1 MKFEFKNKMNNR
13 GDVPTA
19 ILVIGVF
26 VVCALA
32 IGSFFYSNM
41 LLNNSFKSIE
51 KMEKAN
57 IEIEKN
63 PLESYHDEITK
74 TKFSINS
81 DFDFFKEV
89 ISFSVD
95 YYGSGISP

>member
-1 MKFEFKNKMNNR
+1 MMNKR

-26 VVCALA
+26 IVCALA
-32 IGSFFYSNM
+32 IGSFFYSGILFNK
-41 LLNNSFKSIE
+41 SFQSVE

-63 PLESYHDEITK
+63 SVADYHDEISR

-81 DFDFFKEV
+81 DFDFLKDV
-89 ISFSVD
+89 VVFSVD
-95 YYGSGISP
+95 YYGKE